1 MSILVGDNFSYSAAK
16 PLDGRLKYDTLANMK
31 AVADATMYDGCLA
44 YCSATDKTY
53 QWKSTN
59 TVDADTGK
67 WREFSSGGGGGAG
80 SDTTAYH
87 TSDTAFTAIDDADYV
102 PVYDTSASGAK
113 KSLWSNI
120 KSVLKT
126 YFDTLYSTVSTRG
139 TPTSDGTTLSLV
151 NTGDMYNWNTDS
163 VIYCTSSTS
172 AATTAKVGTVQR
184 GTFTLVAGAKVCIKF
199 TYTNTASAPTL
210 NISSSGAKN
219 IKWIN
224 TSGTVATP
232 VVWWK
237 AGDIVNFIY
246 DGTQWL
252 MMPTRSMLTPTIIL
266 TATLAANASN
276 VSFTNVPTSGNY
288 LLTPFLSDMTRPFYK
303 IEQSGSTVT
312 VYYDASTSAATAY
325 LKIEEV

>member
-1 MSILVGDNFSYSAAK
+1 MALTLGDNFSYQGAK

-31 AVADATMYDGCLA
+31 AVADATMYDGCMA
-44 YCSATDKTY
+44 YCVATDKTY
-53 QWKSTN
+53 QWKSSN

-102 PVYDTSASGAK
+102 PVYDTSASGAR

-126 YFDTLYSTVSTRG
+126 YFDTVYDLNKADISYYG
-139 TPTSDGTTLSLV
+139 
-151 NTGDMYNWNTDS
+151 
-163 VIYCTSSTS
+163 TSST
-172 AATTAKVGTVQR
+172 AASTTAKTASVSR
-184 GTFTLVAGAKVCIKF
+184 GTFSLVTGAKVSIKF
-199 TYTNTASAPTL
+199 TYANTASAPTL
-210 NISSSGAKN
+210 NVGSSGAKN

-224 TSGTVATP
+224 SSGTVATP
-232 VVWWK
+232 TVWWK
-237 AGDIVNFIY
+237 AGDVVSFIY
-246 DGTQWL
+246 DGTQWI
-252 MMPTRSMLTPTIIL
+252 MIPTRSMLTPATIL
-266 TATLAANASN
+266 TATLAASATS

-312 VYYDASTSAATAY
+312 VYYDANTSAAATAY